1 MYQKCNLRLNGTR
14 CPNYNHRMSTQAIIL
29 VFLSASIHIGWN
41 SLTKSSPQP
50 KMFSLIKGSLLVLV
64 TFFLLPLLPLPWI
77 PAQVWKY
84 IILSGLVHGVYILSL
99 SSAYET
105 GDISF
110 VYPIAR
116 SAPAFVPFAA
126 YFFLGEQLSRRGIA
140 GIALVVICILLMQ
153 FRGEE
158 KTYRKLWSSVRKRDF
173 IWALLTLLSVVS
185 YTIVDKAAM
194 VEFKEVTTIKT
205 GCHGLFFFMLEN
217 ILCYTI
223 FWIYLTCRKEIKIK
237 TVLKREWFKIIFAAA
252 GTISSYSLILH
263 VMQTEEVSYIVTLR
277 QSSVLMAVIVG
288 VIFFKEKYGK
298 ERFAIALAMILG
310 FFLVSIA

>member
-1 MYQKCNLRLNGTR
+1 
-14 CPNYNHRMSTQAIIL
+14 MSAEAIIL

-41 SLTKSSPQP
+41 TLTKSSPQP
-50 KMFSLIKGSLLVLV
+50 KTFSLVKGSLLVLV
-64 TFFLLPLLPLPWI
+64 TFFLLPVLPLPWI
-77 PAQVWKY
+77 PANIWKY
-84 IILSGLVHGVYILSL
+84 IILSGLIHGVYILSL

-126 YFFLGEQLSRRGIA
+126 YFFLKEQLSRRGIA
-140 GIALVVICILLMQ
+140 GIALVVICIFLMQ

-158 KTYRKLWSSVRKRDF
+158 KICRKLWSSVRKRDF
-173 IWALLTLLSVVS
+173 AWAILTLLSVVS

-194 VEFKEVTTIKT
+194 MEFKEVTAIKT
-205 GCHGLFFFMLEN
+205 GYQGLLFFMLEN
-217 ILCYTI
+217 ILCYFI
-223 FWIYLTCRKEIKIK
+223 FWVYLACRREIKIMS
-237 TVLKREWFKIIFAAA
+237 VLKREWFKIILAAA

-263 VMQTEEVSYIVTLR
+263 VMQTEEISYIVTLR

-288 VIFFKEKYGK
+288 VIFFNEKYGK
-298 ERFAIALAMILG
+298 ERFTIAVAMIFG